1 MTDEREGK
9 DPKAE
14 APSHPQ
20 ALAVKSY
27 ALGAFFGEGR
37 DELIDAIP
45 HAAALGMKVVRVAAA
60 DATLRLDYRREFV
73 GDPARGVVFGGVIT
87 TLMDQALGLAVSCS
101 LEDLRPIATL
111 DLRIDYLRPADP
123 GKPLFARAQCY
134 KLTRHVAFA
143 RGVAY
148 DGAEDD
154 PFATSVATFMLGT
167 SAAGNSNAFVAALQE
182 YARKPE

>member
-1 MTDEREGK
+1 MTIAD
-9 DPKAE
+9 DPKSRKPESGA
-14 APSHPQ
+14 A
-20 ALAVKSY
+20 AVVPKSY
-27 ALGAFFGEGR
+27 ALEQFFGEGR

-45 HAAALGMKVVRVAAA
+45 HAAALGMKVVRVAAG
-60 DATLRLDYRREFV
+60 DATLKLDYRREFV

-101 LEDLRPIATL
+101 LEHLRPIATL

-123 GKPLFARAQCY
+123 GRTLFARAECY
-134 KLTRHVAFA
+134 KVTRHVAFA

-148 DGAEDD
+148 DSAEDD
-154 PFATSVATFMLGT
+154 PFATSLATFMLGAV
-167 SAAGNSNAFVAALQE
+167 AAGNNNAFISALEE